1 MTLWTAVWLV
11 VALALG
17 WLGSSFTE
25 GHRHR
30 RRANRAR
37 LERLERR
44 REAHSR
50 HRRQFELTTLS
61 DSYGALSR
69 LARAA
74 ARAHLLEL
82 TVARTS
88 STYGGHHVDDDELNE
103 EHRLATLEMSR
114 LAGLILDD
122 ELRQLVTAAHDA
134 VVRIPMGQKTVAQ
147 GEALFNHAFE
157 KVDVAQCA
165 CAERIRELYKS
176 DVA

>member
-1 MTLWTAVWLV
+1 MSLWTAVWLV
-11 VALALG
+11 VALVLG
-17 WLGSSFTE
+17 WLGSTFTE
-25 GHRHR
+25 GRRHR
-30 RRANRAR
+30 RRAKRAR
-37 LERLERR
+37 EERLEQR
-44 REAHSR
+44 REAHSE

-74 ARAHLLEL
+74 ARVHLLEL
-82 TVARTS
+82 TIARTS
-88 STYGGHHVDDDELNE
+88 STYGGHHIDDDELDE
-103 EHRLATLEMSR
+103 EHRLATLEVSR

-134 VVRIPMGQKTVAQ
+134 VLSVPMGQKTVAQ
-147 GEALFNHAFE
+147 GEAQFNHAFE

-165 CAERIRELYKS
+165 CAERIRELYQS